1 MVNGNHFL
9 YPSTLFVSD
18 SSTWIITILGSC
30 VAVCLHDP
38 VLKSGGMNHY
48 MLPYWNGNGL
58 ASPKFGNVA
67 IDKLIDVMLQRGS
80 KKSNL
85 TAKVFGGGRIT
96 QSSANP
102 YNISQRNIAI
112 AEALLKEHGIP
123 VLNVSVG
130 GYQGRKIQFNPVSGE
145 VLHKFIVPGKYVQ
158 LAQYGK

>member
-1 MVNGNHFL
+1 MANGNHFL
-9 YPSTLFVSD
+9 YPSTLFVSNT
-18 SSTWIITILGSC
+18 STWIVTILGSC

-38 VLKSGGMNHY
+38 VLKNGGMNHY

-96 QSSANP
+96 QSNTNP
-102 YNISQRNIAI
+102 YNISQRNITI
-112 AEALLKEHGIP
+112 AETLLTEHGIP
-123 VLNVSVG
+123 IISSSVG
-130 GYQGRKIQFNPVSGE
+130 GYHGRRIQFNPVSGE
-145 VLHKFIVPGKYVQ
+145 VLHKFIVPGKQVQ
-158 LAQYGK
+158 IAQYGK